1 MRSGD
6 GKMANIGVLALQG
19 AVAEHLACLNAL
31 DDVTARAVKT
41 RAQLDEVDALIM
53 PGGESTTMGKL
64 LVEYDLMK
72 PLQDRIQKGMPV
84 WGTCAGLILLAN
96 QIVNQDW
103 TYLNVLDVAVRRNA
117 YGTQLDSFTSR
128 AVVDKVSPEPMPLI
142 FIRAPFIEKA
152 GPEVE
157 VLLRLNGHIVAV
169 RQRNILATAFHPELT
184 GDLRFHQ
191 FFVNILSGAA

>member
-1 MRSGD
+1 
-6 GKMANIGVLALQG
+6 MANIGVLALQG

-31 DDVTARAVKT
+31 DDVTAKEVKT

-64 LVEYDLMK
+64 LVEYDLIN

-84 WGTCAGLILLAN
+84 WGTCAGMILLAN
-96 QIVNQDW
+96 QIVNQNW

-117 YGTQLDSFTSR
+117 YGTQLDSFFSR
-128 AVVDKVSPEPMPLI
+128 AVVEKVSPEPMPLV

-191 FFVNILSGAA
+191 FFVSMLGGAA